1 MVRKT
6 DCMWNTIP
14 MDNYIIEMKWQMGIM
29 LEMKKLIMYS
39 ITDLEK

>member
-1 MVRKT
+1 
-6 DCMWNTIP
+6 

-29 LEMKKLIMYS
+29 LEMKKLIMYA